1 MALILAYDVAHNLS
15 YLFTQQ
21 LKFFAGC
28 VCVYSSVESLE
39 YIRSSMLKILEADQE
54 GRLDGLPM
62 IIMLAYEPYTQKEL
76 SYLRD
81 NGKVLADR

>member
-1 MALILAYDVAHNLS
+1 
-15 YLFTQQ
+15 
-21 LKFFAGC
+21 
-28 VCVYSSVESLE
+28 
-39 YIRSSMLKILEADQE
+39 MLKILEADQE